1 MAFVDVTPFEPPDMG
16 WHEFNDV
23 VSVQFGE
30 LVETGWIDLSD
41 KETWS
46 WPQYSDAQDATL
58 RGKISDRFWN
68 REIGLLPPMLW
79 RRQFLE
85 KMRELMPRMIPLYR
99 VLDESPQLLGASSEY
114 YKSRNIFSDF
124 PQTQLGGNSDYAS
137 TGNDTEYERI
147 RQLDI
152 LDLERRLREYRDVDE
167 IILEELEQLFSCLV
181 SVSFDAR

>member
-1 MAFVDVTPFEPPDMG
+1 MAFPDVIPFEPPNTD
-16 WHEFNDV
+16 WHEYNDV
-23 VSVQFGE
+23 VTIQFGE
-30 LVETGWIDLSD
+30 LVEAGWIDLSD
-41 KETWS
+41 KETWK

-58 RGKISDRFWN
+58 REKIQNRFWN
-68 REIGLLPPMLW
+68 REIGILPPKLW
-79 RRQFLE
+79 RRQFVQ
-85 KMRELMPRMIPLYR
+85 KMQELMPRMIPLYR
-99 VLDESPQLLGASSEY
+99 VLAESPQLLGADSEY

-147 RQLDI
+147 RQLDT

-167 IILEELEQLFSCLV
+167 IILDELEQLFSCLV